1 MSGTTAATARESSWF
16 GQPKGLTILFLTQ
29 MWEQFSYYG
38 MRALL
43 VYYMTR
49 GLLFGQEKA
58 SLIYGAYT
66 ATVYLTPIFGG
77 LVADRWLGRRHA
89 VISGAVIMAAGHF
102 MMSFDALLYVAL
114 GTIALGN
121 GLFLPS
127 LPGQIGELYAATDS
141 RRVRAYNIYYVGVN
155 LGGFLAPLICGT
167 LGEVYG
173 WHAGFAAAGVG
184 MLIGLGVYVFG
195 GAYLPVS
202 SALTV
207 DRAPPKGSGEHR
219 NRTTF
224 ALLFGIGIAVTVFRG
239 AYEQL
244 GNTVAL
250 WSDVDVDRQF
260 GALLVPATWFQ
271 ALDPL
276 LVFVMTPALLGYWRR
291 RADRGLEPPA
301 TRRMALGAF
310 IVALSYALLA
320 AVAAAA
326 GPERANGLWL
336 VLYFVI
342 FTYGELH
349 ILPTGLSLF
358 ARLAPPRLAATTVA
372 AWFLAIF
379 SGSLCAGAVG
389 TLWGKMPHA
398 VFFACLAL
406 IAVIAAVMLLA
417 LGRFETHER
426 PYASPLRARAG
437 GVAQGEITPR
447 H

>member
-1 MSGTTAATARESSWF
+1 MSGTTAATARDSSWF

-29 MWEQFSYYG
+29 MWEEFSYYG

-66 ATVYLTPIFGG
+66 ATAYLTPIFGG
-77 LVADRWLGRRHA
+77 LIADRWLGRRRA
-89 VISGAVIMAAGHF
+89 VIIGSIVMAAGHF
-102 MMSFDALLYVAL
+102 MMSFDALLYPAL
-114 GTIALGN
+114 ATIALGN

-127 LPGQIGELYAATDS
+127 LPGQIGDLYKANDP
-141 RRVRAYNIYYVGVN
+141 RRARAYNIYYVGIN
-155 LGGFLAPLICGT
+155 LGGLLAPLVCGT

-184 MLIGLGVYVFG
+184 MLIGLAVYVLG

-202 SALTV
+202 AVVATGPVVAEDSAQ
-207 DRAPPKGSGEHR
+207 RK
-219 NRTTF
+219 NWTTF
-224 ALLFGIGIAVTVFRG
+224 GLLLGIFIAVTVFRG
-239 AYEQL
+239 AYEQI

-250 WSDVDVDRQF
+250 WSDVGINRQF
-260 GALLVPATWFQ
+260 GSLLIPATWFQ

-301 TRRMALGAF
+301 TRRMALGAL

-320 AVAAAA
+320 GVAAAA
-326 GPERANGLWL
+326 GQEQASWLWL
-336 VLYFVI
+336 VVYFVI
-342 FTYGELH
+342 FTFGELH

-358 ARLAPPRLAATTVA
+358 ARLAPARLAATTVA

-389 TLWGKMPHA
+389 TLWSGMPHA
-398 VFFACLAL
+398 AFFGVLAL
-406 IAVIAAVMLLA
+406 IASVAAVMLLM
-417 LGRFETHER
+417 LGRLEAHER
-426 PYASPLRARAG
+426 PHA
-437 GVAQGEITPR
+437 TPR
-447 H
+447 FAPRVADDS

>member
-1 MSGTTAATARESSWF
+1 MSGTTAATARDSSWF
-16 GQPKGLTILFLTQ
+16 GHPKGLTILFLTQ

-66 ATVYLTPIFGG
+66 ATVYFTPIFGG
-77 LVADRWLGRRHA
+77 LIADRWLGRRRA
-89 VISGAVIMAAGHF
+89 VVTGAVIMAAGHF
-102 MMSFDALLYVAL
+102 MMSFDAFLYVAL
-114 GTIALGN
+114 ATIALGN

-127 LPGQIGELYAATDS
+127 LPGQIAELYEASDS
-141 RRVRAYNIYYVGVN
+141 RRARAYNIYYVGVN
-155 LGGFLAPLICGT
+155 LGGFLAPLVCGT

-184 MLIGLGVYVFG
+184 MLIGLAVYLLG

-202 SALTV
+202 SVAAA
-207 DRAPPKGSGEHR
+207 RPMKAEGSSGKR
-219 NRTTF
+219 RDWTTF
-224 ALLFGIGIAVTVFRG
+224 TLLLGIGIAVTVFRG
-239 AYEQL
+239 AYEQI

-250 WSDVDVDRQF
+250 WSDVGVNRQF
-260 GALLVPATWFQ
+260 RSLVIPATWFQ

-291 RADRGLEPPA
+291 RADRGLDPPA
-301 TRRMALGAF
+301 TRRMALGAL
-310 IVALSYALLA
+310 IVALSYVLLA
-320 AVAAAA
+320 GVAAAA
-326 GPERANGLWL
+326 GQDRANWLWL

-342 FTYGELH
+342 FTFGELH
-349 ILPTGLSLF
+349 ILPTGLGLF

-389 TLWGKMPHA
+389 TLWSKMPHA
-398 VFFACLAL
+398 LFFGFLAL
-406 IAVIAAVMLLA
+406 VACVAAVMLLA
-417 LGRFETHER
+417 LGRFEAHER
-426 PYASPLRARAG
+426 PA
-437 GVAQGEITPR
+437 TPR
-447 H
+447 FAPRAAGDS